1 MPLREADAAPAAGVS
16 RDEAT
21 SLEAAASP
29 SVTATSREALVIR
42 DYSSS
47 ESIPEMTQLLRAA
60 YAHLAQK
67 GLRYLATYQDDLMT
81 ARRLG
86 RGFPLVVYLEGRLV
100 GTATLYPPRAD
111 SPVEWYRRPEV
122 FHFGQFGVRPEL
134 QKRGIGVRLLR
145 ELEDRARAR
154 GGTELACDTAEQA
167 EHLRSWYE
175 REGFRVVG
183 SMKWQV
189 TNFQSVVMSKTIV
202 VPGS

>member
-1 MPLREADAAPAAGVS
+1 MPLRETDAPPAAGVS
-16 RDEAT
+16 RDAESTSAAT
-21 SLEAAASP
+21 SAVPGLSLDW
-29 SVTATSREALVIR
+29 LVIR

-47 ESIPEMTQLLRAA
+47 ESIPEMTQLLRDA

-67 GLRYLATYQDDLMT
+67 GLRYLATYQDDVMT

-100 GTATLYPPRAD
+100 GTATLYPPRLD

-134 QKRGIGVRLLR
+134 QKQGIGARLLR
-145 ELEDRARAR
+145 ALEDRARAR
-154 GGTELACDTAEQA
+154 GGSELACDTAEQA

-189 TNFQSVVMSKTIV
+189 TNFQSVVMSKTLTPI
-202 VPGS
+202 